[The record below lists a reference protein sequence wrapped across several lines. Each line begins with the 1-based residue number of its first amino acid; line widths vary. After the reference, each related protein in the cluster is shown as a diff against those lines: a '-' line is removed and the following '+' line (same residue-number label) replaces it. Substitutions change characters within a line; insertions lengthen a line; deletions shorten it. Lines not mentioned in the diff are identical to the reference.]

1 MYTLSMTSNFTSP
14 DRHKHQG
21 GRRRQT
27 PTDTTRK
34 EADYIDWLSRNR
46 VPVVVKLVDNEQVRG
61 WIEYY
66 DRDIIRLTR
75 NKEANL
81 FVFKER
87 VKYIFEDPATTSRR
101 Q

>member
-1 MYTLSMTSNFTSP
+1 MVSNFTSL
-14 DRHKHQG
+14 DRNEHAG

-27 PTDTTRK
+27 PTDTTQK

-75 NKEANL
+75 EKDANL
-81 FVFKER
+81 FIFKER
-87 VKYIFEDPATTSRR
+87 VKYIFEDPARNSRR
-101 Q
+101 R